1 MMVDWTRMMATRFLL
16 LLLAQGS
23 SDGWREEE
31 VGEGVVWKFKHFDD
45 LYGAKQS
52 VGVLDADPATAKVA
66 FAAAEKGLE
75 KTGAIAERTKA
86 VAAVNGGYFTKEGR
100 PQGILKIEGKTIGT
114 ATAGRGAVG
123 IDEKGSFHFQ
133 RLRAGDDW
141 PDVRHAMGGVPLLV
155 EGGKVP
161 DFERLEK
168 AAHLVARHPR
178 TAIGTTARGHA
189 LLVVVDGRTP
199 EAAGMSC
206 AELAGF
212 LIGLGCSWALNL
224 DGGGSSTL
232 WIRGKP
238 EEGIVSF
245 PCDNRKYDH
254 AGERA
259 VANAILVLAKD
270 VTVVDD
276 PEATLSGEW
285 KRTTEAKGFF
295 GEGYAVAA
303 SAGATARWT
312 PRLKS
317 EGEYE
322 IFARWPAD
330 PAAGRAR
337 FRVKT
342 GEDLREVE
350 VDQSKDAG
358 TWVSLGR
365 TRISKGGSHEVE
377 LAGRVA
383 DALRWVQRD

>member
-1 MMVDWTRMMATRFLL
+1 MIARFLFLL
-16 LLLAQGS
+16 LGQAS
-23 SDGWREEE
+23 TEGWREEE
-31 VGEGVVWKFKHFDD
+31 VGEGVVWRSRHYDD

-66 FAAAEKGLE
+66 FAAAGKGLV
-75 KTGAIAERTKA
+75 KTSGIAVHSKA
-86 VAAVNGGYFTKEGR
+86 VAAVNGGYFTKEGK
-100 PQGILKIEGKTIGT
+100 PLGILKIDGTTIGT

-123 IDEKGSFHFQ
+123 IDEKGGFHFE
-133 RLRAGDDW
+133 RLTAGDDW
-141 PDVRHAMGGVPLLV
+141 PAVTHAMGGVPLLV
-155 EGGKVP
+155 EDGKVP

-178 TAIGTTARGHA
+178 TAIGTTTKNHV

-206 AELAGF
+206 AELAKF
-212 LIGLGCSWALNL
+212 MIDLGCAWALNL

-238 EEGIVSF
+238 EEGVVSF
-245 PCDNRKYDH
+245 PCDNQKYDH

-259 VANAILVLAKD
+259 VANAVLVLARD
-270 VTVVDD
+270 VTIVDD
-276 PEATLSGEW
+276 PEATLTGEW
-285 KRTTEAKGFF
+285 RRLTEAKGFF
-295 GEGYAVAA
+295 GDGYAVAA
-303 SAGATARWT
+303 SAGATARWA

-317 EGEYE
+317 DGEYE

-330 PAAGRAR
+330 PAAGPAR

-342 GEDLREVE
+342 GEDVREVE
-350 VDQSKDAG
+350 VDQSKEAG

-365 TRISKGGSHEVE
+365 ARIARGGTHEVE

-383 DALRWVQRD
+383 DALRWVQRN